1 MKHAKQTLSRWE
13 ASTPTSGIILIP
25 SAVLGPPWVVCGN
38 TRGEARAELKKLLY
52 LSANERLPRGIKFKK
67 LDNEKQE
74 SKT

>member
-52 LSANERLPRGIKFKK
+52 LSPGERLPVGIKFTK
-67 LDNEKQE
+67 LDEKQE